1 MDISTLLYSI
11 DLTKTLAGYMG
22 LIESID
28 AKLDRLSGS
37 ELEAGLR
44 TLKQAVNS
52 TDTEIVYLLRD
63 ARSFFNKSISLEEDE
78 RLFIAYAG
86 LAICHRNLKDNAN
99 LKDAV
104 KSACQVDISD
114 SKAASASKLVGKFL
128 WFDAIGFAA
137 NAYSHHVDEAN
148 MLRREKLKQAQAE
161 LTKAFL
167 S

>member
-1 MDISTLLYSI
+1 MDTSVLLCSI
-11 DLTKTLAGYMG
+11 DLAKALAGYMG

-44 TLKQAVNS
+44 TLKQAASS
-52 TDTEIVYLLRD
+52 TDTETEHLLRD
-63 ARSFFNKSISLEEDE
+63 ARLFFNKSISLEKDE

-86 LAICHRNLKDNAN
+86 LAICHSNLKDNAN

-104 KSACQVDISD
+104 MSACQVDISD
-114 SKAASASKLVGKFL
+114 SKAASASKLIGKIFL
-128 WFDAIGFAA
+128 FDAIGLAA
-137 NAYSHHVDEAN
+137 NAYSQHVDGTN